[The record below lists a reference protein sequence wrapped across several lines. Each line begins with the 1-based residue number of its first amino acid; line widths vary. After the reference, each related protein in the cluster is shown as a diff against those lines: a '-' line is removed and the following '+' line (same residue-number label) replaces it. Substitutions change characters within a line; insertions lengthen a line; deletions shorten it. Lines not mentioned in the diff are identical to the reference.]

1 MATMAGAE
9 EAAPPKPSEGAIDR
23 PRGGLAPR
31 FKPGP
36 SGRGRSTRKVP
47 RSLRLILRRARVHM
61 VGAVGPGRRAT
72 RRPTAAMMLD

>member
-1 MATMAGAE
+1 MAGAE

-23 PRGGLAPR
+23 PRGDLAPR

-47 RSLRLILRRARVHM
+47 RSLRLIYVERRFI
-61 VGAVGPGRRAT
+61 
-72 RRPTAAMMLD
+72 